1 MGVAG
6 FIGTALIGTVLKHG
20 MYKTLIGIS
29 ILMAAIALMLIPLGA
44 SIAAVI
50 ALLAVWGLVGTSA
63 PVGWWSWI
71 ASAMPRDA
79 EAGGGLM
86 VAVIQLAIAI
96 GSTVGGLLF
105 DSMGYRMTFA
115 SSALVLLSA
124 ALLTFLTSRSHAR
137 ATA

>member
-1 MGVAG
+1 MGLAG
-6 FIGTALIGTVLKHG
+6 FIGTALIGTVLKRG
-20 MYKTLIGIS
+20 PYKTLIGIS
-29 ILMAAIALMLIPLGA
+29 TLMAGIALMLIPFGGSL
-44 SIAAVI
+44 AAVF
-50 ALLAVWGLVGTSA
+50 ALLGVWGLVATSA

-71 ASAMPRDA
+71 ASAMPHDA

-96 GSTVGGLLF
+96 GSTMGGLLF
-105 DSMGYRMTFA
+105 DSMGYRMTFT
-115 SSALVLLSA
+115 SSAVVLLLA